1 MQARIWEGKGKKG
14 TGKEWK
20 KNTGTGKRHRNG
32 KGVGPRSLTGHRKG
46 QAKEWTERHARQT
59 PTAQWSACGVDSA
72 DSGSGEKQQDILKKA
87 RHLLMKARHLLIKA
101 RHLLIKARHLF
112 GELPVFPEKGGS
124 FRAWPERAY
133 HIRSRKRK
141 HTTRT
146 SWKKL
151 SYCNSAQILALLFS
165 FLECWKTAATATT
178 LPHGTAM
185 GRAFGWV
192 VAAHFFMQEKGLL
205 PPLLSLFYPKTSG
218 KGGRNRRK
226 RTTRRKKETDTNTQ
240 KPETGPA
247 MRSPLKD
254 KTPDA
259 AWQGHGYNPTIPRLQ
274 PVNTRVTI
282 RRNFSSSPTEPK
294 LQSWCVFLYPW
305 LTLKNH

>member
-1 MQARIWEGKGKKG
+1 MRVRIWGGKGKKER
-14 TGKEWK
+14 GKDTEY
-20 KNTGTGKRHRNG
+20 G
-32 KGVGPRSLTGHRKG
+32 KGVGPRFVTGHRKG
-46 QAKEWTERHARQT
+46 QAKEWTGRHARQT

-101 RHLLIKARHLF
+101 RHLF

-124 FRAWPERAY
+124 FRAWPERVY

-151 SYCNSAQILALLFS
+151 SYYNSAQILALLFS

-192 VAAHFFMQEKGLL
+192 VAALFF
-205 PPLLSLFYPKTSG
+205 
-218 KGGRNRRK
+218 R
-226 RTTRRKKETDTNTQ
+226 
-240 KPETGPA
+240 
-247 MRSPLKD
+247 
-254 KTPDA
+254 
-259 AWQGHGYNPTIPRLQ
+259 W
-274 PVNTRVTI
+274 
-282 RRNFSSSPTEPK
+282 
-294 LQSWCVFLYPW
+294 
-305 LTLKNH
+305 